1 MAQTNY
7 TPISLYYSATASN
20 VPTAANLVPGEL
32 AINTADGKLYYE
44 DSAGVVQVL
53 ATKSTGSIGGSNTQV
68 QFNNSG
74 SLGGSSSFTWDGTTV
89 TATKFA
95 GALNGT
101 VGATTASTGAFTTL
115 STSSTTTFSG
125 LTASTAL
132 ALDASKNV
140 VSVTNTG
147 TGNNVLSASP
157 TLTGT
162 IAGASLSLSSLT
174 SGRVPYATTAGLL
187 TDSANLLYSGTDL
200 TVYGVRVGR
209 GGGAF
214 ASNTAVGAS
223 ALTTNSSGL
232 YNTAIGSFAMQN
244 NTSGA
249 TNVAI
254 GYDAFS
260 ANLSGSDNVGVG
272 VEAFNKNT
280 SGSSNTAIGRAALYN
295 NISASSNTAVGYQAG
310 YLNQTGSNIV
320 AIGYKAGYSQT
331 VGENVLI
338 GNNAGQYVT
347 TGTLN
352 TAVGVASLG
361 FNSVGSATTG
371 SNNCAYGEYSL
382 TYLTSGSDNVALGL
396 NSGFANTSGSYN
408 VSVGSGALRNT
419 NTASYNTAVGYQA
432 GFTAS
437 TADYNTFI
445 GYYAGRSTTGDQ
457 NTFLGKFAGNAVTS
471 GATNTI
477 VGAYNGN
484 QASLDI
490 RTASNYTV
498 ISDGGG
504 TPHLAAYAGGT
515 VALQGAIPNAGGGI
529 TFRATASVSSNA
541 NTLDDYEEGTWTPT
555 LTFGGGTTGIT
566 YAASYN
572 TASYTKIGSRV
583 FVSGITILT
592 NKGSSTGNAYL
603 SGLPFPADG
612 VSAFTAVACSLANI
626 TFTGQYAMELD
637 ANADLVYFFQ
647 TSALGVQTNLTNTNF
662 SNTSQMVFNFSYYTS
677 S

>member
-7 TPISLYYSATASN
+7 TPISLYYSTTASA

-32 AINTADGKLYYE
+32 AINTNDGKLYYE
-44 DSAGVVQVL
+44 DSSGVVQVL